1 MPLEKQSTITKLRV
15 ESSFWPLS
23 LPTQASNL
31 SISTPLSLMALTGGL
46 KELQERMYRLNDKDY
61 VWAFLSMLE
70 FHKPKLNRR
79 VDENGNDTK
88 EITFVLQNLNVPQ
101 PASLPVQSPDIKI
114 VEQAESV
121 TPIVSDSQ
129 GDNIM
134 PNRTSIPI
142 E

>member
-1 MPLEKQSTITKLRV
+1 MRRV
-15 ESSFWPLS
+15 GDVTAKREEWERFHD
-23 LPTQASNL
+23 
-31 SISTPLSLMALTGGL
+31 MALTGGL